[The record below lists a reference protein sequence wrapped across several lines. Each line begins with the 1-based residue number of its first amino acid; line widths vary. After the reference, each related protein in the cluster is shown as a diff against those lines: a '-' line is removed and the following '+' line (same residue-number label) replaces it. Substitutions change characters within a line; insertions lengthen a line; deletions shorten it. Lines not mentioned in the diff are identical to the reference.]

1 MNVYDEYLKKEGLKI
16 PHEGDVEG
24 TVAAE
29 MRNDAI
35 ERIFYG
41 KTATAATADEE
52 ADWYGM
58 LLKAEEIREKSEEE
72 AQWYHDHWSRA
83 RNRNVYKV
91 TLEDSHGNILRHFHF
106 EEDES

>member
-1 MNVYDEYLKKEGLKI
+1 MGWFDLPSYWVYVYFDGGVHENVANTDTLSK
-16 PHEGDVEG
+16 
-24 TVAAE
+24 
-29 MRNDAI
+29 
-35 ERIFYG
+35 
-41 KTATAATADEE
+41 
-52 ADWYGM
+52 
-58 LLKAEEIREKSEEE
+58 EE